1 MKTFKEEK
9 AKLKAECPQLFQ
21 KIDNSIKKAIIRSV
35 LVELLI
41 VAIAYILLVPKY
53 LTIFI
58 ITCLSGVIL
67 SLIISK
73 SIKLFKKQYVGTV
86 TEIFYEQRRVPTKS
100 QAAGSTSATSMVD
113 TTVITLVVED
123 SRSKNHFIELHSK
136 YDSVYKKCD
145 TLFFTA
151 GISYPINLTPHDK
164 VVCPFC
170 GNIFVSEKP
179 TCINCNVKI
188 LHSSND
194 IFS

>member
-1 MKTFKEEK
+1 MPVRCNFV
-9 AKLKAECPQLFQ
+9 FGH
-21 KIDNSIKKAIIRSV
+21 N
-35 LVELLI
+35 
-41 VAIAYILLVPKY
+41 
-53 LTIFI
+53 
-58 ITCLSGVIL
+58 
-67 SLIISK
+67 K

-86 TEIFYEQRRVPTKS
+86 TEIFYEQRRAPTKS
-100 QAAGSTSATSMVD
+100 QVAGSTWATSMVD

-123 SRSKNHFIELHSK
+123 SRSKNHFIELNSK